1 MRSPARFSASF
12 LVAISFAA
20 LSVAGC
26 ASRASVEPGPE
37 MSCEELN
44 ASISATSKD
53 ISGYA
58 VSRGKVAEFSLP
70 GWLSGASRAQ
80 DAMAERNTRKIEEL
94 QQRLDRLTAEYRRR
108 CPSN

>member
-1 MRSPARFSASF
+1 MHRPAQLSAMLF
-12 LVAISFAA
+12 AIMALAA
-20 LSVAGC
+20 C
-26 ASRASVEPGPE
+26 ASRAGVEPTAG
-37 MSCEELN
+37 MSCNDLN

-58 VSRGKVAEFSLP
+58 VNRGKVAEFSLP

-80 DAMAERNTRKIEEL
+80 DALAERNTRKIEEL
-94 QQRLDRLTAEYRRR
+94 QQRLDRLTGEYRRR